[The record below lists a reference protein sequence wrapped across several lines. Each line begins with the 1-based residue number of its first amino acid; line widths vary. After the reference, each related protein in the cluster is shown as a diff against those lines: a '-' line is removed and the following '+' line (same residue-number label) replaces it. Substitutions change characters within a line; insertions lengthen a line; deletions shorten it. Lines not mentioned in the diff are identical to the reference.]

1 MTTVPEHCPLC
12 THSHTGAPVPLHGDC
27 WHWLSCSSMKRDELS
42 RRHDTAADAIGR
54 VAWLVGAQ
62 VRREV
67 EGLDPYSRQR
77 PDIQIVF
84 PGRLLV
90 TDVVVS
96 NSLTPAHIA
105 AWTSSAAIQQGRKNK
120 KYASVAARVCAELLN
135 VSVDACGGLAS
146 DALLLVEAIGEEGE
160 RWSRGTWKSESIERH
175 LRGAVAAAVQRGN
188 AMAMLCG
195 FTRATGVRSQLG
207 KQPSAQ
213 DGRKASME

>member
-1 MTTVPEHCPLC
+1 M
-12 THSHTGAPVPLHGDC
+12 
-27 WHWLSCSSMKRDELS
+27 
-42 RRHDTAADAIGR
+42 
-54 VAWLVGAQ
+54 
-62 VRREV
+62 
-67 EGLDPYSRQR
+67 EGLAPYSRQR

-84 PGRLLV
+84 PGRLLL

-120 KYASVAARVCAELLN
+120 KYAGVAARIGAELLN

-146 DALLLVEAIGEEGE
+146 DAALLVEAIGEEGE
-160 RWSRGTWKSESIERH
+160 RWTMGTWKSDSIERH
-175 LRGAVAAAVQRGN
+175 LRGAVAIAVQKGN

-207 KQPSAQ
+207 RQPSAR
-213 DGRKASME
+213 DGREARAE